1 MKWLRAVEDVY
12 PNAPSALV
20 TTSLPSAKML
30 AVSTNVSLF
39 CILTIYL
46 DILVFAQTDI
56 CTEPVEIFQYMHSQQ
71 LCSGLAL
78 FFESWAQLLENLG
91 HYKKAD
97 EVFMLGIQNNAQP
110 LDRLRKQHRS
120 VCLLGHNLLS

>member
-1 MKWLRAVEDVY
+1 MKCLTAVESVY
-12 PNAPSALV
+12 PKAPSTVV
-20 TTSLPSAKML
+20 TTSLPYARML
-30 AVSTNVSLF
+30 AVSTNISLL
-39 CILTIYL
+39 CLLTIYL

-120 VCLLGHNLLS
+120 VYLAMIPK